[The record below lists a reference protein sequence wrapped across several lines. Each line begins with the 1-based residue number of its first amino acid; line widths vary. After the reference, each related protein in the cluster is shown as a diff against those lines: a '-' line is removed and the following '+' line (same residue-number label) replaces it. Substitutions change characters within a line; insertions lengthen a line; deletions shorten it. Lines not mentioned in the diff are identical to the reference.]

1 MNNLETRRYEMLMRV
16 RDFGAQRAAS
26 FPANTL
32 GGEQFAVVAEAVEAL
47 TREATAQTS
56 GVSSVQ
62 QATVTRAAAR
72 ASLRES
78 LQDIARTARAMAL
91 DTPGLENKFRLPRSG
106 SDQALLNSARA
117 FAADAAP
124 LKSEFI
130 RHELP
135 AGFLEDLQSDIT
147 DLEQSIGSQN
157 SNRDSHITA
166 TASIDAT
173 MERGMS
179 AVQKLDAVVRNKFR
193 DDHSILAAWESAR
206 HVERLTRT
214 TRRSNVAPPTPPGE
228 ARPEAKTA
236 E

>member
-1 MNNLETRRYEMLMRV
+1 MNNLERRRYEMLVRV

-32 GGEQFAVVAEAVEAL
+32 GGEQFAAVSEVVEAL

-56 GVSSVQ
+56 GVSSVK
-62 QATVTRAAAR
+62 QATDTRAAAR

-78 LQDIARTARAMAL
+78 LQNIARTARAMAL
-91 DTPGLENKFRLPRSG
+91 DTPGLDNKFRLPRSG

-117 FAADAAP
+117 FAADATP

-135 AGFLEDLQSDIT
+135 ASFLEDLQSDIT

-157 SNRDSHITA
+157 LNRDSHITA

-173 MERGMS
+173 MERGIN
-179 AVQKLDAVVRNKFR
+179 AVHKLDAVVRNKFR
-193 DDHSILAAWESAR
+193 DDQSTLAAWESAR
-206 HVERLTRT
+206 HVERLVRT
-214 TRRSNVAPPTPPGE
+214 SRRSSDAPSKPHGE
-228 ARPEAKTA
+228 AQPEG
-236 E
+236 